1 MLFSNDNKDS
11 LLHPKRPDACP
22 PPDHVTLMN
31 PVIHLTP
38 DTAPMLKLL

>member
-11 LLHPKRPDACP
+11 LLHPKRPDACLP
-22 PPDHVTLMN
+22 VTLMN